1 MTAELEAMR
10 ADGTIKSASLLDL
23 FQRLLDAGETVNVV
37 YVTGHWFDVDD
48 AFDLAKA
55 RNLM

>member
-1 MTAELEAMR
+1 MR
-10 ADGTIKSASLLDL
+10 ADGSLTKASLLDL
-23 FQRLLDAGETVNVV
+23 FQRLLDAGETITVV